1 MSKNNV
7 YICLVCKKIV
17 NNNCISCNICD
28 QWLHFNCSNL
38 SKSQFYLLSQSNEPY
53 FCYSCIE
60 HEMPFSLISNTEFKR
75 LHFCKTN
82 AKNLK

>member
-7 YICLVCKKIV
+7 FICVVCKKIV
-17 NNNCISCNICD
+17 NNNCIFCNICD
-28 QWLHFNCSNL
+28 QWLHFKCSKL

-60 HEMPFSLISNTEFKR
+60 QEMPFSLMDS
-75 LHFCKTN
+75 L
-82 AKNLK
+82 